1 MPHHHHLGE
10 IAVLG
15 AMALGAYELYHLER
29 YGNFGFG
36 NPNHH
41 STGYGG
47 YSTGYGGYGTG
58 YGFGDQMLG
67 DPTYINPTFGYP
79 PRHHHHTF

>member
-41 STGYGG
+41 V
-47 YSTGYGGYGTG
+47 TGYGGYGTG

-67 DPTYINPTFGYP
+67 DPTLGYP
-79 PRHHHHTF
+79 PRHHHHIF